1 MKLTRL
7 LMMAAAVLIFSSG
20 IALADVVDP
29 VIGVKGGGG
38 GSILWGDGTGA
49 GSISIF
55 FDPITPGVTCS
66 GGVCDYVTPS
76 SGLFGPFFIT
86 SGSITDF
93 EYSFDQLQNTGFSVA
108 ADSVFPTLTILN
120 DVSSSNPI
128 AFLSGG
134 SITPAPIITLTLFSP
149 LISASNSVS
158 GDFLLEAAGVVE
170 GTTGTFTSNVPLPV
184 PEPASIALMLSGL
197 GALGVRRL
205 RRAKK
210 AAGANLAA

>member
-1 MKLTRL
+1 
-7 LMMAAAVLIFSSG
+7 
-20 IALADVVDP
+20 
-29 VIGVKGGGG
+29 
-38 GSILWGDGTGA
+38 
-49 GSISIF
+49 
-55 FDPITPGVTCS
+55 VTCS
-66 GGVCDYVTPS
+66 GGVCDYVTP
-76 SGLFGPFFIT
+76 FDNPFFIN

-93 EYSFDQLQNTGFSVA
+93 QFSFDQSQNVGFSVA
-108 ADSVFPTLTILN
+108 GDSAFPLFLVQPGH
-120 DVSSSNPI
+120 DVGSSNPI
-128 AFLSGG
+128 AFLFGG

>member
-1 MKLTRL
+1 M
-7 LMMAAAVLIFSSG
+7 
-20 IALADVVDP
+20 
-29 VIGVKGGGG
+29 
-38 GSILWGDGTGA
+38 LWGDGTGA

-55 FDPITPGVTCS
+55 FDPSTPGVTCS

-184 PEPASIALMLSGL
+184 PEPASITLMLSGL
-197 GALGVRRL
+197 GAIGVRRL